1 MKHLSL
7 LLSLGLCACDQ
18 QKATS
23 LVQEPESA
31 GGALSEDD
39 QKQLLSENPVQ
50 AHSSKPKT
58 TGNIID
64 FFAKTFGKGPRSL
77 GPLSVDA
84 NGIIQGPKVTQSI
97 NDSLRGSRFP
107 ANNPRAIVLHKTAG
121 LTCNT
126 KNGVTT
132 VNKSDAKPHLYI
144 CQDGTIVM
152 NGSLDYQ
159 RRRAEAGHN
168 DYTINIEFESPYIG
182 KGRENCAA
190 KGHILPPGVIH
201 CYENL
206 TPTQA
211 QRGRDV
217 LKLIS
222 NYHNIPLTPVLP
234 ESERMNYASFI
245 NAHSGSGI
253 HKSRVRGVIE
263 SYQTRLG
270 YKDNSNH
277 DDHMSDK
284 DRMALGIPSKPK
296 DNFAFL
302 QKKYTGLNSL
312 ASVWQKLLGL
322 FSS

>member
-1 MKHLSL
+1 MKHYAL
-7 LLSLGLCACDQ
+7 LIGLGLCACDQ
-18 QKATS
+18 QKVTS

-39 QKQLLSENPVQ
+39 HKQLLSDDPSSTT
-50 AHSSKPKT
+50 HSSTEKKP
-58 TGNIID
+58 GLLSRI
-64 FFAKTFGKGPRSL
+64 FGKGPRSL
-77 GPLSVDA
+77 GPLSIDN
-84 NGIIQGPKVTQSI
+84 NGIIHGPQVTQSI
-97 NDSLRGSRFP
+97 NDSLRGDRFP

-132 VNKSDAKPHLYI
+132 VNKSDAKPHMYI

-159 RRRAEAGHN
+159 RTRAERGHN

-201 CYENL
+201 CYQNL
-206 TPTQA
+206 TPIQA
-211 QRGRDV
+211 QRGREA

-222 NYHNIPLTPVLP
+222 RYHNIPLTPVLP
-234 ESERMNYASFI
+234 ESERMNYASFV

-277 DDHMSDK
+277 DDHMSSS
-284 DRMALGIPSKPK
+284 DRTALGLPSGAN
-296 DNFAFL
+296 DSLAFL
-302 QKKYTGLNSL
+302 QRKYTDLRSL
-312 ASVWQKLLGL
+312 ASVWQKLLGF